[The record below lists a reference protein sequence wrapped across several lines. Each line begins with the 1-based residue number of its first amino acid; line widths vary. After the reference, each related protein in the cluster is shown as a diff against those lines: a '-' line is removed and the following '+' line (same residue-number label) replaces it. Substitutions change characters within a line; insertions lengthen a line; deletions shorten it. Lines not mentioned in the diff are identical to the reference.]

1 LLLYLHRHQYQ
12 HAKSHDANSR
22 VRWRLLRIRT
32 LIISDC
38 VHRDTR
44 RTSKV
49 GGFFVFGRVLM
60 LKAVQPFSAAGGNG
74 RAAMLVL
81 RFGGTSVADADAIRR
96 AGAIVSARSGARV
109 VVVSALAGV
118 TDALL
123 QVGQLA
129 CTDEAAAGGALDR
142 LTALHHEVAR
152 AVRHGERRRVLSAG
166 IDGLSRSARS
176 AVAAIRAAGRTKPST
191 AASDRLVATG
201 ELWSSRLVAALFED
215 GGIHSRWL
223 DSREV
228 VRTDARYQGATPD
241 LASTAQAVDRF
252 VRPLLAS
259 DRVVVIGGF
268 IGSAPDGST
277 TTLGRGGSDYSAALV
292 GACLSADEIQIW
304 TDVDG
309 ILTADP
315 RVVAH
320 ARLVERLSYAE
331 AHDLAT
337 FGAKVLHPGTIHPAE
352 ARGIP
357 VRVLNSWR
365 PEAVGTIIGSS
376 TGVDVDPQLTA
387 VASRGVTLVEVTS
400 RDSRAPEPFAARVFR
415 ELAHAGTSVVL
426 ADLCG
431 NCLSVAVDES
441 ADLDGFR
448 RSVGGFAEVRLR
460 RGLAAVCAVGRGW
473 SLEPRLI
480 RDALVALGDTPVFI
494 VARPS
499 ESSPLAFV
507 VAKADAESTMKRLH
521 DGLLFQSSASA
532 AGNFPMAVNQ

>member
-1 LLLYLHRHQYQ
+1 
-12 HAKSHDANSR
+12 
-22 VRWRLLRIRT
+22 
-32 LIISDC
+32 
-38 VHRDTR
+38 
-44 RTSKV
+44 
-49 GGFFVFGRVLM
+49 
-60 LKAVQPFSAAGGNG
+60 
-74 RAAMLVL
+74 MLVL
-81 RFGGTSVADADAIRR
+81 KFGGTSVTDADAIRR
-96 AGAIVSARSGARV
+96 AGAIVRARPGPRV

-123 QVGQLA
+123 QVGELA
-129 CTDEAAAGGALDR
+129 CTDEAAACRALEH
-142 LTALHHEVAR
+142 LTALHHDVAR
-152 AVRHGERRRVLSAG
+152 AVRHGEPRRVLSVG
-166 IDGLSRSARS
+166 IDGLSRSARRT
-176 AVAAIRAAGRTKPST
+176 VAAIRAAGRTRPSP
-191 AASDRLVATG
+191 ASSDRLVSTG
-201 ELWSSRLVAALFED
+201 EQWSSRLVAALFED
-215 GGIHSRWL
+215 GGLPSRWL

-228 VRTDARYQGATPD
+228 VRTDARYQAATPD

-277 TTLGRGGSDYSAALV
+277 TTLGRGGSDYSAALL

-352 ARGIP
+352 ARNIP
-357 VRVLNSWR
+357 VRVLNSRR
-365 PEAVGTIIGSS
+365 PEAGGTIIGSS
-376 TGVDVDPQLTA
+376 TDVDVDPRLTA
-387 VASRGVTLVEVTS
+387 VAFRGVTLVDVTS
-400 RDSRAPEPFAARVFR
+400 RDTRAPEPFAAKVFR
-415 ELAHAGTSVVL
+415 ELTHTGTPVVL

-448 RSVGGFAEVRLR
+448 RNVGGFAEVRLR

-473 SLEPRLI
+473 SPEPRLI
-480 RDALVALGDTPVFI
+480 RDALVALGDTPVHI

-499 ESSPLAFV
+499 ESSVLAFV
-507 VAKADAESTMKRLH
+507 VNKADAESAMTRLH
-521 DGLLFQSSASA
+521 DAFLFESSAA
-532 AGNFPMAVNQ
+532 AASGFPMAVNQ